1 MKSERKRV
9 LGSATKAMQLVHT
22 VALGIFAV
30 IWIILLISVITTTN
44 DAPSNDVKP
53 IELENNLRVGV
64 ATTDYHKMD
73 SLG

>member
-1 MKSERKRV
+1 MKGKE

-30 IWIILLISVITTTN
+30 IWIILLISVIITTN
-44 DAPSNDVKP
+44 DVPSNDVKP